1 MIVRLRR
8 RLIEAAMLSLLLV
21 LAVIVGLAGA
31 ANYQGVV
38 TEADWVLG
46 MLADNGGVFPAWE
59 GKKAQWGAYLDAA
72 YASRCFSVELTENG
86 QTGAIHVERTTVS
99 AERAVELAES
109 AGNREE
115 GFLEDIRF
123 QRREAGEGTLYV
135 FLDCTKGLTA
145 FRKFLLTCALISG
158 AGLLA
163 VFLLLWVLSGRMI
176 RPVAESYEK
185 QKRFITDA
193 GHEIKTP
200 LSIISADADV
210 LAMEQGESEWLEDI
224 HGQVE
229 RLTTLTNS
237 LIFLSKME
245 EPKGLPM
252 AEFSL
257 SRLTDE
263 LARSFQTVARVQ
275 GKNFACDIQPDID
288 FPGNEGAV
296 RQLLSNLLDNA
307 VKYSPRSGA
316 ISLTLGR
323 RGRSVRLSVFN
334 TTAEPIEREK
344 LDNLFDRF
352 YRADPS
358 RSSQSGGYG
367 IGLSI
372 AKAAAEAHGGTIA
385 AASEDGNSL
394 TVTVTLPLGH
404 QR

>member
-8 RLIEAAMLSLLLV
+8 RLIGAAMLSLLLV

-38 TEADWVLG
+38 TEADWVLE

-59 GKKAQWGAYLDAA
+59 GEKAQWGAYLDAA
-72 YASRCFSVELTENG
+72 YASRCFSVELTGNG
-86 QTGAIHVERTTVS
+86 QTGAVHVERTTVS
-99 AERAVELAES
+99 AERAVELARS
-109 AGNREE
+109 AGDQEE
-115 GFLEDIRF
+115 GFLGDIRF
-123 QRREAGEGTLYV
+123 QRREDGEGILYV
-135 FLDCTKGLTA
+135 FLDCAKGLTA

-158 AGLLA
+158 GGLLA
-163 VFLLLWVLSGRMI
+163 VFLLLWVLSGRMA

-193 GHEIKTP
+193 GHEIRTP

-210 LAMEQGESEWLEDI
+210 LAMEQGENQWLEDI
-224 HGQVE
+224 YSQVD
-229 RLTTLTNS
+229 RLTALTNS

-257 SRLTDE
+257 SRLAGE
-263 LARSFQTVARVQ
+263 LARSFQGMARVQ
-275 GKNFACDIQPDID
+275 GKTFTSEIQPDIVLT
-288 FPGNEGAV
+288 GSEGASS
-296 RQLLSNLLDNA
+296 RLLSNLLDNA
-307 VKYSPRSGA
+307 LKYSPPEGT
-316 ISLTLGR
+316 ISLTLER
-323 RGRSVRLSVFN
+323 RGRNARLTVFN
-334 TTAEPIEREK
+334 TTAEPIDREK

-358 RSSQSGGYG
+358 RSTQPGGYG

-372 AKAAAEAHGGTIA
+372 AKAAAETHGGTIS

-394 TVTVTLPLGH
+394 TVTVTLPL
-404 QR
+404 

>member
-1 MIVRLRR
+1 MIHKLRR
-8 RLIEAAMLSLLLV
+8 RLVGAAMLSLLLV

-59 GKKAQWGAYLDAA
+59 GEKAQWGAYLDAA

-99 AERAVELAES
+99 AEQAVELARS
-109 AGNREE
+109 AGDQEE
-115 GFLEDIRF
+115 GFLGDIRF
-123 QRREAGEGTLYV
+123 QRREDGEGTLYV
-135 FLDCTKGLTA
+135 FLDCAKGLTT
-145 FRKFLLTCALISG
+145 FRKFLVTCALISG
-158 AGLLA
+158 GGLLA
-163 VFLLLWVLSGRMI
+163 VFLLLWVLSGRMA

-193 GHEIKTP
+193 GHEIRTP

-210 LAMEQGESEWLEDI
+210 LAMEQGENQWLEDI
-224 HGQVE
+224 HSQVD
-229 RLTTLTNS
+229 RLTALTNS

-245 EPKGLPM
+245 EPAGLPM

-257 SRLTDE
+257 SRLADE
-263 LARSFQTVARVQ
+263 LAQSFQSMARVQ
-275 GKNFACDIQPDID
+275 GKTFTSEIQPDIVLT
-288 FPGNEGAV
+288 GSEGAV

-307 VKYSPRSGA
+307 LKYSPRSGF
-316 ISLTLGR
+316 ISLTLER
-323 RGRSVRLSVFN
+323 RGRDAWLSVFN
-334 TTAEPIEREK
+334 TTAQPVNRET
-344 LDNLFDRF
+344 LGDLFDRF
-352 YRADPS
+352 YRVDPS
-358 RSSQSGGYG
+358 RNSQSGGYG

-372 AKAAAEAHGGTIA
+372 AKAAAETHGGAIS

-394 TVTVTLPLGH
+394 TITVTLPL
-404 QR
+404 

>member
-8 RLIEAAMLSLLLV
+8 RLIGAAMLSLLLV
-21 LAVIVGLAGA
+21 LAVVVGLAGA

-59 GKKAQWGAYLDAA
+59 GEKAQWGAYLDAA
-72 YASRCFSVELTENG
+72 YAARCFSVELSEDG
-86 QTGAIHVERTTVS
+86 QIGAIHVERTTVS

-109 AGNREE
+109 AGNHRER
-115 GFLEDIRF
+115 GFLGNIRF
-123 QRREAGEGTLYV
+123 LCHETEGGVRYV
-135 FLDCTKGLTA
+135 FMDCTKGLTA
-145 FRKFLLTCALISG
+145 FRSFLLTCALVSG
-158 AGLLA
+158 GGLLA
-163 VFLLLWVLSGRMI
+163 VFLLLWALSGRMI

-185 QKRFITDA
+185 QKRFVTDA

-210 LAMEQGESEWLEDI
+210 LAIEQGESEWLEDI
-224 HGQVE
+224 HSQVN
-229 RLTTLTNS
+229 RLTALTNS

-245 EPKGLPM
+245 EPKGLPV

-257 SRLTDE
+257 SRLAGE

-275 GKNFACDIQPDID
+275 GKNFACDIQPDIA
-288 FPGNEGAV
+288 FPGTEGAV
-296 RQLLSNLLDNA
+296 RQMLSNLLDNA
-307 VKYSPRSGA
+307 LKYSPRSGS
-316 ISLTLGR
+316 ISLTLER

-334 TTAEPIEREK
+334 TTAGPIDRER
-344 LDNLFDRF
+344 LGDLFDRF

-358 RSSQSGGYG
+358 RSTQSGGYG

-372 AKAAAEAHGGTIA
+372 AKAVAEAHRGTIA

-394 TVTVTLPLGH
+394 TVTVMLPL
-404 QR
+404 